1 MNLFLT
7 SLECQM
13 SVGPRRGMSNLKSRA
28 LLVSSARF
36 TLHVSRVLYTLFV
49 SRARFALHVCPVLY
63 ALLVSS
69 ALSAFSVS
77 SARFALLISSAL
89 CALFVS
95 RVIFALLVSSY
106 SLFRALSVSSA
117 RFALLVSNALCALF
131 VSSGLPVRC
140 LHFYFPVRVRT
151 FSLLCVFALFI
162 SGVVG
167 CFTHFSCATYTF
179 LVMYLC
185 VFPIKHHFY
194 DFHCICTALQVTWS
208 LEEYLDVGA
217 SQWTA

>member
-1 MNLFLT
+1 
-7 SLECQM
+7 M

-95 RVIFALLVSSY
+95 
-106 SLFRALSVSSA
+106 
-117 RFALLVSNALCALF
+117 
-131 VSSGLPVRC
+131 SGLPVRC

-185 VFPIKHHFY
+185 VVPIKHHFY